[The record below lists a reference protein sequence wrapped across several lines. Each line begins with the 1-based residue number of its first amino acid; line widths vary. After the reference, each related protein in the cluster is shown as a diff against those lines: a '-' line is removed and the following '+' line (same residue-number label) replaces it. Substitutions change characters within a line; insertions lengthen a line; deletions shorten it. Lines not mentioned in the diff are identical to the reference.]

1 MTVSRT
7 VTSIVATPASVSL
20 GSDANQQFLAK
31 AYDQF
36 GNAFIAQ
43 PAFTWAVTS
52 GAGSISTLGVYTA
65 SYTSGSAT
73 VTAASGGVTSNAA
86 AVTVTDAAPTVA
98 TPAAATPGT
107 VTGITT
113 ALSVLG
119 ADSDG
124 GGESNLTYTWA
135 TTGTPPAA
143 VSFSANGTNDAKN
156 TTATFAVAGN
166 YTFLV
171 TITDMGGEST
181 SSSVDVTV
189 NQTLTSIAVTP
200 AAASLGS
207 DATQQFAAMSYDQFG
222 NAMSSQPSCTWAVA
236 SGVGSI
242 DSASGLYTALVL
254 PARPR

>member
-1 MTVSRT
+1 MSYTWSATGPRGRKLRANGTNAAQNTTATFSEVGSYTITATITNLGGLSTTSSVNVTVSRT

-135 TTGTPPAA
+135 TTE
-143 VSFSANGTNDAKN
+143 
-156 TTATFAVAGN
+156 
-166 YTFLV
+166 
-171 TITDMGGEST
+171 IRRR
-181 SSSVDVTV
+181 
-189 NQTLTSIAVTP
+189 Q
-200 AAASLGS
+200 
-207 DATQQFAAMSYDQFG
+207 
-222 NAMSSQPSCTWAVA
+222 
-236 SGVGSI
+236 
-242 DSASGLYTALVL
+242 
-254 PARPR
+254 